1 MFKSKSLPIVAGAA
15 IAAAFPAAAVPVRAA
30 QPNLRV
36 CEWIAYRIS
45 AYFVAVLLAVCLL
58 PASAKAGFITDTLGS
73 AGPSNFAILTL
84 SGGSDIALNGPGQS
98 HGNVGISSGTLSLNG
113 SAGPEVN
120 GNVFLATGANISGNP
135 SQVTGSVFTNQNLSQ
150 ANTDAR
156 NASTTFASLTPT
168 QNVPGGSING
178 TATINGSSGINVID
192 IASLNLGNGQTLT
205 LNGPAGAQF
214 VIDDSGNFVLNSGKI
229 VLTGGIGVTDV
240 VFNIEASGNAIST
253 SGGLNNESVIN
264 GIVLAPNSGVAMA
277 PGLINGELIAGG
289 STIHIVS
296 GGSVNSVPAV
306 VPAPLIGR
314 GLPVLLAVGGM
325 LFGAR
330 LWERSKKR
338 SLGTGVPHA
347 AA

>member
-1 MFKSKSLPIVAGAA
+1 
-15 IAAAFPAAAVPVRAA
+15 
-30 QPNLRV
+30 LRV

-120 GNVFLATGANISGNP
+120 GNVFLATGANISIGNP
-135 SQVTGSVFTNQNLSQ
+135 PQVTGSVFTNQNLSQ

-168 QNVPGGSING
+168 QTVPGGIING

-296 GGSVNSVPAV
+296 GGRSTVFPPLFPPPRSAVASRSFWPSVACCLVPGFGSAAKSARLE
-306 VPAPLIGR
+306 PASRTQQLD
-314 GLPVLLAVGGM
+314 LLLA
-325 LFGAR
+325 
-330 LWERSKKR
+330 
-338 SLGTGVPHA
+338 
-347 AA
+347 